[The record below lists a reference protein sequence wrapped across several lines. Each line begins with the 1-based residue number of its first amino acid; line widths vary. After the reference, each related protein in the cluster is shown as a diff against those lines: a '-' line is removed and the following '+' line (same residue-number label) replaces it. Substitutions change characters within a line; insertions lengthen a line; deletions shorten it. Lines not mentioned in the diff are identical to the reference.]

1 MYKRLTIFSMII
13 FGALCAMT
21 VLGYVAV
28 GKWAEGLAG
37 KRLGEFAEAA
47 EQIRGDVKRKL
58 DEFMQ
63 AELNRPYTDYQFYYV
78 PDIRQNRQQ
87 QQSALVRSPLAGVM
101 ENSFAYGYFQI
112 GPDGKITT
120 PNDEIAQDKQSNT
133 FASQNFYNIKN
144 VEENVLPVLKR
155 EKLLNGKATAQP
167 DTSGVTTAKDESKE
181 KNLYEYQTKSDGSAE
196 QQVQQKTSYQ
206 AGKSAIST
214 AGKALQIESLQ
225 KQPSKTQVVSQRR
238 DVTSENI
245 MLNTTT
251 TQQQQ
256 TEQRTEEER
265 QKAEEKEV
273 TVQEAIQADKQ
284 TIEKQNQQG
293 QKQGEDSDMVQIRI
307 EPFVP
312 VVVGG
317 GDGEKS
323 IFGGQVF
330 YLRHI
335 QIEDRH
341 FLQGFKFNESRLL
354 EEIEKSANQ
363 IIGSGMGFKIF
374 RRVEAGATISPI
386 LDFGFGEVVLNL
398 RELNPGW
405 INRNIQR
412 LQWWYFGIVAIVFL
426 AVTGGLA
433 SLWLN
438 ARAQLKLA
446 EKKDDF
452 ISAVSHELRTPLT
465 SIRMYSEM
473 LDKGWVKNDVKRAEY
488 YKGMQQET
496 ERLSRLVENV
506 LDFSRIQ
513 KKRKKYSF
521 KLGDIN
527 ECIRAVAEMMKPFA
541 EQNGFSIV
549 TGLGELG
556 EVKFDRDAVTQ
567 IVVNLIDNAVKYSK
581 AAEDKTILVSTYGR
595 DGFIII
601 EVEDHGPGVPHRQRK
616 KIFEEFYRIGS
627 EATRETKGTGLG
639 LALVKKF
646 AEAHNGFVEI
656 LNARP
661 KGSIFRVA
669 LSTTT

>member
-1 MYKRLTIFSMII
+1 
-13 FGALCAMT
+13 
-21 VLGYVAV
+21 
-28 GKWAEGLAG
+28 
-37 KRLGEFAEAA
+37 
-47 EQIRGDVKRKL
+47 
-58 DEFMQ
+58 
-63 AELNRPYTDYQFYYV
+63 
-78 PDIRQNRQQ
+78 
-87 QQSALVRSPLAGVM
+87 M

-120 PNDEIAQDKQSNT
+120 PNDEIAQEQQSST
-133 FASQNFYNIKN
+133 IASLNSYNIKN
-144 VEENVLPVLKR
+144 VEENVVPVLKR
-155 EKLLNGKATAQP
+155 ESMLNGKATVQA
-167 DTSGVTTAKDESKE
+167 DMFDATVLKDESKE
-181 KNLYEYQTKSDGSAE
+181 TSLQEYQTKTEVGAARIPES
-196 QQVQQKTSYQ
+196 TSLQ
-206 AGKSAIST
+206 LGKSAT
-214 AGKALQIESLQ
+214 ADKALQIESLQ
-225 KQPSKTQVVSQRR
+225 AQPSKTQVVSQRR
-238 DVTSENI
+238 SVAAENI
-245 MLNTTT
+245 MLNTAVEA
-251 TQQQQ
+251 QQVQK
-256 TEQRTEEER
+256 ESIKAGGQRTEDGGQRKEDGGLKTEDGGQRKEER
-265 QKAEEKEV
+265 
-273 TVQEAIQADKQ
+273 EAIAKDAVQTYQQ
-284 TIEKQNQQG
+284 TIEKPKQPVQQ
-293 QKQGEDSDMVQIRI
+293 QGEDSDMVQIQI
-307 EPFVP
+307 EPFAP

-317 GDGEKS
+317 EKSEKS

-363 IIGSGMGFKIF
+363 IIGNGMGFKIS
-374 RRVEAGATISPI
+374 RLVEAGAAFSPI

-405 INRNIQR
+405 IERDIQR
-412 LQWWYFGIVAIVFL
+412 LQWWYFGIVGIVFL

-527 ECIRAVAEMMKPFA
+527 ECIRAVVEMMRPFA

-549 TGLGELG
+549 TGFGEVG

-567 IVVNLIDNAVKYSK
+567 IVVNLIDNAVKYAR

-661 KGSIFRVA
+661 KGAVFRVA
-669 LSTTT
+669 LSTTI